1 MRAIADRA
9 QSQLVAFWER
19 LVSMIEKGLAP
30 IESRI
35 VSLQGDGMSTSLRI
49 VVGEIMVAGFLL
61 AAFVGDSVAG
71 RSLVLVGVAA
81 GLAVVVV
88 RDRREAVVWL
98 MAWLLLLGTTRRVV
112 SLVQIDPLRDPL
124 LAAAPVIA
132 VLLWIRA
139 VATGGMRRLTPLAG
153 LTALTMGVVAVAALN
168 PRQPSV
174 GSAVAG
180 VVLWGGPLLYFWI
193 GRELDDAHVVKVA
206 RIVAG
211 VGVVAA
217 GYGIWQYFIGLP
229 PWDLEWLEVRDRGT
243 DNAYASLYLGPDTV
257 RPVGTSTS
265 ASGFAVL
272 MGLTATG
279 AVAAAVRSHQT
290 LHTRRAAGWA
300 VVAGLAGMALLLNGT
315 RTVMIVVIPAMI
327 VVVSAVKG
335 WSLIKP
341 VLGVILLGLLAGF
354 AMNQID
360 PLSLDRD
367 GVEGNLRRIVIA
379 FGHPTDDQY
388 YENTTDQHLRL
399 LADGVERG
407 FTDPLGQGA
416 GSIGLAG
423 DRFGDSG
430 PNFETDIA
438 NAAVA
443 FGLVGFVVFTAG
455 MIAGPWTAWRAR
467 TVPARGP
474 DDLAPLI
481 CILVLGF
488 TIVSLRF
495 TFNGPHWAMSAL
507 LWLALGW
514 ADRRSLR
521 APDRAEGSPRSAV
534 GGRWLSAGR
543 ESAAM
548 APPSGSHYAR

>member
-1 MRAIADRA
+1 
-9 QSQLVAFWER
+9 
-19 LVSMIEKGLAP
+19 MIEKGLEP

-61 AAFVGDSVAG
+61 AAFVGDSMAG
-71 RSLVLVGVAA
+71 RSLVLVGVVA
-81 GLAVVVV
+81 GLSVVAV

-98 MAWLLLLGTTRRVV
+98 IAWLLVLGTTRRVV
-112 SLVQIDPLRDPL
+112 SLVQLDPLRDPL
-124 LAAAPVIA
+124 LAAAPAIA
-132 VLLWIRA
+132 VLLAIRA

-168 PRQPSV
+168 PRQPSA

-193 GRELDDAHVVKVA
+193 GRELDDAHAVKIA
-206 RIVAG
+206 RVVAG

-217 GYGIWQYFIGLP
+217 GYGIWQYFVGLP
-229 PWDLEWLEVRDRGT
+229 PWDLAWLELRDRGT
-243 DNAYASLYLGPDTV
+243 DNAYASLYVGPDTI
-257 RPVGTSTS
+257 RPFGMSTS

-272 MGLTATG
+272 MGLTVTG
-279 AVAAAVRSHQT
+279 AVAAAVRSQKT
-290 LHTRRAAGWA
+290 LHTRPAAAWT
-300 VVAGLAGMALLLNGT
+300 VVAGLAGTALVLNGT

-335 WSLIKP
+335 WSLLKP
-341 VLGVILLGLLAGF
+341 VLAVVVIGLFAGL

-399 LADGVERG
+399 LSDGVERG
-407 FTDPLGQGA
+407 FTDPLGRGP
-416 GSIGLAG
+416 GSVGLAG
-423 DRFGDSG
+423 DRFGG
-430 PNFETDIA
+430 PGLNFETDIA

-443 FGLVGFVVFTAG
+443 FGVIGFFVFTAG
-455 MIAGPWTAWRAR
+455 VIAGPWTAWRAR
-467 TVPARGP
+467 ALPARGP
-474 DDLAPLI
+474 TDPAPLI
-481 CILVLGF
+481 CILILGF

-495 TFNGPHWAMSAL
+495 TFNGQHWAMSAL
-507 LWLALGW
+507 LWLGLGW
-514 ADRRSLR
+514 ADRRALLARGR
-521 APDRAEGSPRSAV
+521 AVKLPRSAT
-534 GGRWLSAGR
+534 GGRRPAAGL